1 MYTYSVQAMHEPP
14 MEHLLLKPLDND
26 GNNIAHLAAQEGIVS
41 VFKVKLR
48 TGLSESFIW
57 ILSLY
62 RLPSQEYI
70 QSLTL
75 TFYERRTVME
85 KLLSNWPL
93 KQEMLRKH
101 FSTALTSCRHV

>member
-57 ILSLY
+57 ILSI
-62 RLPSQEYI
+62 I
-70 QSLTL
+70 QATIPRIYPIPNFNIL
-75 TFYERRTVME
+75 RE
-85 KLLSNWPL
+85 KNSNGKTPL
-93 KQEMLRKH
+93 QLAIE
-101 FSTALTSCRHV
+101 TGNVA